1 MRRLFLILIVFLL
14 APVLSAQTVKKSME
28 VLGFDEA
35 RERFLL
41 KVEEQG
47 VGSLLQVRKL
57 FQGRMIEEQFYAPDQ
72 EEQAIARMK
81 RKHKLTVEPHVGS
94 KTPDEKYALMGF
106 KDKSFFRLFVMA
118 DEQRVGYYDRVELK
132 KNDEG
137 EAGKAY
143 LKETYW
149 TPDGKYFVPI
159 IHQELSGTRLDL
171 DADQFYIYKFRRY
184 RIKFRDGGAKPAE

>member
-1 MRRLFLILIVFLL
+1 MRSLL
-14 APVLSAQTVKKSME
+14 VLLVLLLLTPTAAAQTVKKSME

-35 RERFLL
+35 REHFLL
-41 KVEEQG
+41 KVEEEG
-47 VGSLLQVRKL
+47 VGSILQVRKL
-57 FQGRMIEEQFYAPDQ
+57 FQGRMVEEQFYAPDQ

-81 RKHKLTVEPHVGS
+81 RKHRLTVEPHVGS

-106 KDKSFFRLFVMA
+106 KDKKFFRLFVMA

-132 KNDEG
+132 KNDKG
-137 EAGKAY
+137 GTGKAY

-171 DADQFYIYKFRRY
+171 DADQFYLYKFRRY
-184 RIKFRDGGAKPAE
+184 RIKFRDGGAQPAN